1 MKHIKLF
8 ESWLNESLQIPYV
21 TKGDIVDVSPHDNTY
36 EIDEALDFLDIED
49 DNKIVCLD
57 PDTEK
62 KSDYDLL
69 DVILSILQKNDPRP
83 ARSINGDNMFD
94 EYICYDDFEDCGRIV
109 RAHHSDGQYNCIMT
123 NGETYMNLLNR
134 FRGSLHGKKFGL

>member
-1 MKHIKLF
+1 MIHNFKNWN
-8 ESWLNESLQIPYV
+8 SLNESEMIPYI

-36 EIDEALDFLDIED
+36 EIDEALDFLGIED
-49 DNKIVCLD
+49 DKIVCLD
-57 PDTEK
+57 PDTERK
-62 KSDYDLL
+62 MDYDLL
-69 DVILSILQKNDPRP
+69 NAILLILQKNDPKP

-109 RAHHSDGQYNCIMT
+109 RAHHSDGQFNCIMM
-123 NGETYMNLLNR
+123 NGETYMNLFNK